1 MFDFNN
7 IQDDQTFG
15 VANFIA
21 EDLEPWAEVFGF
33 EFDEDF
39 KPKTPKSRIPQAQE
53 DVFRTAAVEKL
64 SQPKQSV
71 YKGIEDGKFLF
82 EFLEPLFTDTIKAKR
97 FPKLKLRNGQINHF
111 PPYIYAT
118 LKVIPSK
125 QSDEVFMAAVN
136 ELDAIITRQD
146 MNFKDENKLQGN
158 SYKYDCPFY
167 LSFLKTQ
174 VIILLV
180 DVATVRNAAQ
190 NAENK
195 SVEDFG
201 VYCPYHEIMAGHYH
215 PAILLDLSA
224 IRAYAAKAQ
233 QDLKD
238 LYIQILLKLL
248 AYAYL
253 DPTNRVDENG
263 VFEKLNK
270 SKKSECSFAYNE
282 EEATEFVNTY
292 LS

>member
-1 MFDFNN
+1 MFDFDN

-21 EDLEPWAEVFGF
+21 EDLKPWAEVFGF

-39 KPKTPKSRIPQAQE
+39 KPKTPEPSIPKARE

-71 YKGIEDGKFLF
+71 YKGIGANNKFLF
-82 EFLEPLFTDTIKAKR
+82 EFSDPLFANTIKAKR
-97 FPKLKLRNGQINHF
+97 FPKLKLRNGQINHY

-158 SYKYDCPFY
+158 SYKYDCR
-167 LSFLKTQ
+167 S
-174 VIILLV
+174 I
-180 DVATVRNAAQ
+180 
-190 NAENK
+190 
-195 SVEDFG
+195 
-201 VYCPYHEIMAGHYH
+201 CP
-215 PAILLDLSA
+215 S
-224 IRAYAAKAQ
+224 
-233 QDLKD
+233 
-238 LYIQILLKLL
+238 
-248 AYAYL
+248 
-253 DPTNRVDENG
+253 
-263 VFEKLNK
+263 
-270 SKKSECSFAYNE
+270 
-282 EEATEFVNTY
+282 
-292 LS
+292 